1 MYHALP
7 NHLFYRAARHEA
19 NPALVTLWNIIANLD
34 PEPIV
39 LMGKMMSAGAII
51 MQIAQSGTDPLPSV
65 NHTPPP
71 KKPLPHLSSPCLPFC
86 NSCILIRLRTRVQQ
100 KFETL

>member
-19 NPALVTLWNIIANLD
+19 NPGLVTLWNIIANLD

-65 NHTPPP
+65 NRPSPPPPHTPSPSLH
-71 KKPLPHLSSPCLPFC
+71 PLPS
-86 NSCILIRLRTRVQQ
+86 IW
-100 KFETL
+100 